1 MVNYMQ
7 IQIPRLVIAATQSG
21 GGKTT
26 ITTGII
32 AALRKRG
39 LTVQSY
45 KIGPDYIDPCYHS
58 LASNRPAHN
67 LDSWLV
73 SKEKLQDIFTQTSQ
87 ESDIAI
93 IEGVMGLYDG
103 GKDGIS
109 STAEIA
115 KLLKAPVVLIID
127 AKSMG
132 ASAAAIALGFRE
144 YDKDVNLAGVIL
156 NRIGSDNHKN
166 IIESALS
173 ELGIKC
179 LGAIKRDNKLITPE
193 RHLGLLPTIENE
205 TKELIENISEAI
217 NAQVNI
223 DELIEIAERGNKEQ
237 GTGNR
242 NEILRIE
249 SVPFI
254 SKSSLI
260 PHSSFLKIAV
270 VKDEAFNFYYPE
282 SLKVL
287 EQLGADIITFSPL
300 HDKSIPK
307 VDGLIIGGGF
317 PEMFATQLEANVS
330 MRESIKNA
338 VFNGLPIF
346 AECGGYMYLMNELID
361 FEGKSHNMVGVIDNS
376 AKMNDKLQMVGY
388 VEAELLNDCI
398 LGKIGDT
405 FHAHEFHFSNEVN
418 NNGQNAFNCVRI
430 RNNSNYR
437 AGFVSD
443 NIVASY
449 LHIHFAGCIEAARHF
464 VESCQNYNRRNQNE

>member
-1 MVNYMQ
+1 MQ
-7 IQIPRLVIAATQSG
+7 LKIKIPRLVIAATQSG

-45 KIGPDYIDPCYHS
+45 KIGPDYIDPGYHS
-58 LASNRPAHN
+58 LASGRPAHN

-73 SKEKLQDIFTQTSQ
+73 SKDKLQDIFAQTSQ
-87 ESDIAI
+87 NADIAI

-103 GKDGIS
+103 GKNGIS

-115 KLLKAPVVLIID
+115 KLLNAPIILIID
-127 AKSMG
+127 AKSIG
-132 ASAAAIALGFRE
+132 TSAAAVALGFRE

-193 RHLGLLPTIENE
+193 RHLGLLPTTENE

-217 NAQVNI
+217 NSQVKI
-223 DELIEIAERGNKEQ
+223 DELIEIAERREERREKKKE
-237 GTGNR
+237 
-242 NEILRIE
+242 EE
-249 SVPFI
+249 MFKP
-254 SKSSLI
+254 KSSSLFTQY
-260 PHSSFLKIAV
+260 SSLKIAV
-270 VKDEAFNFYYPE
+270 AKDEAFNFYYPE
-282 SLKVL
+282 SLRIL
-287 EQLGADIITFSPL
+287 EWLGAEIVTFSPL
-300 HDKSIPK
+300 RDESIPK

-317 PEMFATQLEANVS
+317 PEMFATNLEANIS
-330 MRESIKNA
+330 MRESIKSA
-338 VFNGLPIF
+338 ALNGLPIF
-346 AECGGYMYLMNELID
+346 AECGGYMYLMNELVD
-361 FEGKSHNMVGVIDNS
+361 FEGKSYKMVGVIDNS
-376 AKMNDKLQMVGY
+376 AKMNDRLQMVGY
-388 VEAELLNDCI
+388 VEATLLKDCI
-398 LGKIGDT
+398 LGKAGDV

-418 NNGQNAFNCVRI
+418 NNGQSVFNCVRI
-430 RNNSNYR
+430 RNNSNYH

-443 NIVASY
+443 NVVASY
-449 LHIHFAGCIEAARHF
+449 LHIHFAGCVEAARYF
-464 VESCQNYNRRNQNE
+464 IESCQKYKK